1 MDNNTNKI
9 TVLLIVLLFL
19 NLKTYSQ
26 EHSLVVGHDVD
37 VHSTNNEFKH
47 FRIAATMGHGYI
59 PSATTSDTKLVVLPT
74 WGLDVQY
81 WFNTRLA
88 VGFKSDIELA
98 SYFVDVNSEETLI
111 RENPVILSLPIFYS
125 PYGKDLVFLL
135 GPGVELE
142 GHEDFFV
149 FRMGVGYELHL
160 ARGWDF
166 TPEFVYDLKDGHIN
180 ALTLSVGIG
189 KKF

>member
-1 MDNNTNKI
+1 MNN
-9 TVLLIVLLFL
+9 VLKIVLVLVMFL
-19 NLKTYSQ
+19 VTDSFGQ
-26 EHSLVVGHDVD
+26 EHS
-37 VHSTNNEFKH
+37 NNVTHESHEFKH
-47 FRIAATMGHGYI
+47 FRIAVTLGHGYI
-59 PSATTSDTKLVVLPT
+59 PTATTSDSKLVVLPT
-74 WGLDVQY
+74 WGLDAQY
-81 WFNTRLA
+81 WFNTRFA
-88 VGFKSDIELA
+88 IGFKSDIELA
-98 SYFVDVNSEETLI
+98 SYYVNVDNAGTLI
-111 RENPVILSLPIFYS
+111 RENPVIISLPIFYS

-149 FRMGVGYELHL
+149 FRMGVGYEIHL
-160 ARGWDF
+160 AKGWDF